1 MGAFKSYDIRG
12 IWEKDFDATTVYK
25 IGRCL
30 PTLLSAD
37 RVLIGRDA
45 RSSSPVI
52 FDALMRGITEAGA
65 DVDSMGLTTTPMT
78 YYFTGKKGYACAVMI
93 TASHNPK
100 EYNGLKISR
109 KGALPVGSDSGLKTL
124 EAMIAG
130 ELPPVAAVPG
140 KINEVNF
147 HDEYIEFYREQL
159 PCFDGLKVAVDCSN
173 GMSSLFVRPLFGN
186 AVDCIYEEIDGTF
199 PNHAPNPLEPE
210 ATLALREK
218 VKQGGYDIGVIFD
231 GDADRVMFVDNHG
244 EFVRPDI
251 ITGILAE
258 YYLGKEPGKPVLC
271 DIRTS
276 RGVTEYVAKLGGVP
290 HLWKVGHAFAKVKL
304 RELGAIVGG
313 ELAGHYYFRD
323 FFCCDS
329 AFLCAMLVLGV
340 AAKVKQEGR
349 SFSDL
354 LKAIDPYANTG
365 ECNYTIEEKD
375 AAIDAVIEAA
385 KQEFGVPSTFLD
397 FDGVRCEWPTWW
409 FNIRKSNTEPYL
421 RLVAEAQTEN
431 ELAERKAFIENVL
444 KNFIRKGN

>member
-1 MGAFKSYDIRG
+1 
-12 IWEKDFDATTVYK
+12 
-25 IGRCL
+25 
-30 PTLLSAD
+30 
-37 RVLIGRDA
+37 
-45 RSSSPVI
+45 
-52 FDALMRGITEAGA
+52 
-65 DVDSMGLTTTPMT
+65 
-78 YYFTGKKGYACAVMI
+78 
-93 TASHNPK
+93 
-100 EYNGLKISR
+100 
-109 KGALPVGSDSGLKTL
+109 
-124 EAMIAG
+124 
-130 ELPPVAAVPG
+130 
-140 KINEVNF
+140 
-147 HDEYIEFYREQL
+147 
-159 PCFDGLKVAVDCSN
+159 
-173 GMSSLFVRPLFGN
+173 
-186 AVDCIYEEIDGTF
+186 
-199 PNHAPNPLEPE
+199 
-210 ATLALREK
+210 
-218 VKQGGYDIGVIFD
+218 
-231 GDADRVMFVDNHG
+231 MFVDERG

-258 YYLGKEPGKPVLC
+258 YYLEKEPGKPVLC

-340 AAKVKQEGR
+340 VAKVKQEGR

>member
-12 IWEKDFDATTVYK
+12 VWEKDFDATTVYR

-30 PTLLSAD
+30 PKLLSAD

-52 FDALMRGITEAGA
+52 FDALTRGITEAGA

-124 EAMIAG
+124 EAMIAE
-130 ELPPVAAVPG
+130 ELPPAATVPG

-147 HDEYIEFYREQL
+147 HDEYIEFYRQQL
-159 PCFDGLKVAVDCSN
+159 PSIDGLKVAVDCSN
-173 GMSSLFVRPLFGN
+173 GMGALFVRPLFGE

-218 VKQGGYDIGVIFD
+218 VKAGGYDIGVIFD
-231 GDADRVMFVDNHG
+231 GDADRVMFVDERG

-258 YYLGKEPGKPVLC
+258 YYLEKEPGKPVLC

-276 RGVTEYVAKLGGVP
+276 RGVTEYVEKLGGEP

-340 AAKVKQEGR
+340 VAKVKREGR

-375 AAIDAVIEAA
+375 AAIDAVIAAA
-385 KQEFGVPSTFLD
+385 KAEFGNPATFLD
-397 FDGVRCEWPTWW
+397 FDGVRCEWQTWW

-421 RLVAEAQTEN
+421 RLVAEAQTEA
-431 ELAERKAFIENVL
+431 ELAERKAFIEKVL
-444 KNFIRKGN
+444 EAFIRKGN

>member
-1 MGAFKSYDIRG
+1 MSAFKSYDIRG
-12 IWEKDFDATTVYK
+12 IWEKDFDATTVYR

-30 PTLLSAD
+30 PKLLSAD

-45 RSSSPVI
+45 RSSSPII
-52 FDALMRGITEAGA
+52 FDALTKGITEAGA

-124 EAMIAG
+124 EAMIAD
-130 ELPPVAAVPG
+130 ELPPAAAVPG
-140 KINEVNF
+140 KITEVNY
-147 HDEYIEFYREQL
+147 HDEYIEFYRSQL
-159 PCFDGLKVAVDCSN
+159 PSIDGLKIAVDCSN

-186 AVDCIYEEIDGTF
+186 AVDCMFEEIDGTF

-210 ATLALREK
+210 ATLALRK
-218 VKQGGYDIGVIFD
+218 QVKAGNYDIGVIFD
-231 GDADRVMFVDNHG
+231 GDADRVMFVDERG

-258 YYLGKEPGKPVLC
+258 YYLEKEPGKPVLC

-276 RGVTEYVAKLGGVP
+276 RGVTEYVEKLGGEP

-340 AAKVKQEGR
+340 VAKVKREGR

-375 AAIDAVIEAA
+375 AAIEAVIAA
-385 KQEFGVPSTFLD
+385 TKNAFGEPVRFLD

-409 FNIRKSNTEPYL
+409 LNIRKSNTEPYL
-421 RLVAEAQTEN
+421 RLVAEAKTQA
-431 ELAERKAFIENVL
+431 ELDERKAFIENVL
-444 KNFIRKGN
+444 KDFIRKGN